1 MLKLQ
6 YFGHQ
11 RADSLEKI
19 LMLGKIEGKRKRER
33 QRMRQLDNIID
44 SMDMNLSKLWEIVL
58 DREPALMQSMGS
70 QTVGHDSK

>member
-1 MLKLQ
+1 MSPP
-6 YFGHQ
+6 
-11 RADSLEKI
+11 DSLEKI